1 MFTPV
6 IVIPQGGKFEGKL
19 ITKEGK
25 EVVFLSV
32 ETPEMLTNDDGSQTI
47 PTPDSMR
54 TVIDFNIFP
63 MAMGLQLMTKEPSQ
77 TLLDYAKQ
85 RAYKPDAP

>member
-19 ITKEGK
+19 ITKDGK
-25 EVVFLSV
+25 EVVFLAVS
-32 ETPEMLTNDDGSQTI
+32 TPEFLTKDDGSTTI
-47 PTPDSMR
+47 PTPDRMR

-63 MAMGLQLMTKEPSQ
+63 MAMGLQLMTKEPSSR
-77 TLLDYAKQ
+77 TIDK
-85 RAYKPDAP
+85 AP